1 MSTGETKQ
9 QPSVVDEDDDDGLGF
24 DLNLSDDDDDDD
36 DGLGFNLNLSDEDDG
51 LPLELLSSG
60 GEGSDDDMPEMEFES
75 VGFNLYLDSNTAIF

>member
-1 MSTGETKQ
+1 MSGETKQ
-9 QPSVVDEDDDDGLGF
+9 QPVVDEDDDDGLGF
-24 DLNLSDDDDDDD
+24 DLNLSDDDDD

-75 VGFNLYLDSNTAIF
+75 VGFNLFLGPNTAAI